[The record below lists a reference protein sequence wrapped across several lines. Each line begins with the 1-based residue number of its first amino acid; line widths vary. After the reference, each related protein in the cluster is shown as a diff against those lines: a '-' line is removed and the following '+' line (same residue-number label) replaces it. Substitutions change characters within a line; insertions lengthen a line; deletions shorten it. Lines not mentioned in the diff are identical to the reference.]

1 MSDWQK
7 NMTDTIGREVKRHR
21 GDRSHLWLQQ
31 QTEKLGLKVSRSG
44 ISQLE
49 NGNRTSISV
58 AEWLILAAALEVPP
72 LLLLW
77 PRYPDG
83 EAELLPNFS
92 ATAQDGVKWASGQF
106 SIEQAGA
113 VEGLAESAGVP
124 SEAIVLGNVPYPLV
138 GLAEQLSDLTQEEH
152 QKLLEGLH
160 EPSFAQFIE
169 RALGRRESISNQI
182 RALGG
187 EVDHYGSAEEDDD
200 GPR

>member
-1 MSDWQK
+1 M
-7 NMTDTIGREVKRHR
+7 KRHR

-83 EAELLPNFS
+83 DAQLLPDLPASAIDGVNWASGRSTMKQVGPDQLALSNFPYSLIGLASQLTDHSYEAQLKFLEGLDGPNFS
-92 ATAQDGVKWASGQF
+92 T
-106 SIEQAGA
+106 
-113 VEGLAESAGVP
+113 
-124 SEAIVLGNVPYPLV
+124 
-138 GLAEQLSDLTQEEH
+138 
-152 QKLLEGLH
+152 
-160 EPSFAQFIE
+160 FIE
-169 RALGRRESISNQI
+169 LAIERRDKLTRQI
-182 RALGG
+182 EALGG
-187 EVDHYGSAEEDDD
+187 EVDHYGSAEDDDD
-200 GPR
+200 GSR

>member
-83 EAELLPNFS
+83 DAQLLPDLPATAIDGVNWASGRSSMKQVGPDQLALSNVPYSLVGLSDQLTDHSYQAHLRALDGLDGPNFS
-92 ATAQDGVKWASGQF
+92 T
-106 SIEQAGA
+106 
-113 VEGLAESAGVP
+113 
-124 SEAIVLGNVPYPLV
+124 
-138 GLAEQLSDLTQEEH
+138 
-152 QKLLEGLH
+152 
-160 EPSFAQFIE
+160 FIE
-169 RALGRRESISNQI
+169 LAIKRRDKLTEQI
-182 RALGG
+182 EALGG
-187 EVDHYGSAEEDDD
+187 EVDHYGSVEEDDD
-200 GPR
+200 DPR